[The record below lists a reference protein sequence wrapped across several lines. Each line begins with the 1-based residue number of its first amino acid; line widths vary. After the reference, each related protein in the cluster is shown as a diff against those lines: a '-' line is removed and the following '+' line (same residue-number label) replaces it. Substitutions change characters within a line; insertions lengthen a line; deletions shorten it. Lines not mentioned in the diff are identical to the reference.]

1 LANGFVPEGITIEIV
16 GAAGPVGKDG
26 ARQTPGFVD
35 PANGKAN
42 FHREKESYQKSALL
56 PGGGAVRLRSGVAFF
71 SIYSLS

>member
-42 FHREKESYQKSALL
+42 FHRRKSLTKKARFCPVAALF
-56 PGGGAVRLRSGVAFF
+56 G
-71 SIYSLS
+71 